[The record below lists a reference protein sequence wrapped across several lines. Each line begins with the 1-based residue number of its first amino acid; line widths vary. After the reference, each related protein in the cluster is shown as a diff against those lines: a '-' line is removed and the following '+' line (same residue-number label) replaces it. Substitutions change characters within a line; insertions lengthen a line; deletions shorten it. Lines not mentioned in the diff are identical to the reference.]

1 MPLNATVNPISIELT
16 ITCEQRLPVDDKIF
30 LSERSTTGSL
40 DDGQLPCPSLA
51 HHLVESCAKYKDKI
65 AFINFGTEISFTDL
79 EKKSRDF
86 AAWLQSEGSSKGSR
100 VALMLPNLIQF
111 PIALF
116 GALRAGCTIVNCSPL
131 YSARELESQ
140 LIDSEADT
148 IIILENFAANL
159 EACISRTHIK
169 KVITTQVG
177 DQLSFSKKYVFN
189 LTVKYIKKSVPSWKI
204 DGTIKFNH
212 ALKIGSKL
220 KFTAPSISP
229 DDVAFLQYTGGT
241 TGISKAAMLTH
252 ANSLSNMLQ
261 MNEFFDKEIN
271 DDNQLIVTALP
282 LYHIFALTVNCF
294 WPINKGITN
303 LLITNARD
311 IKALISEI
319 SKYSFTLFS
328 GVNTLFNALLN
339 HPDFLKI
346 NFSHLKITVGGGMA
360 VQKSIA
366 EKWKKVTGCN
376 LSQGY
381 GLTETSPVAS
391 INPLNLKE
399 FNGSIGLPLPS
410 TTISI
415 RDEYNNIL
423 PLGEI
428 GEICIQG
435 PQVMKGYWNR
445 PEETKTVFHEDGAL
459 RTGDLGHMNSA
470 GYTTIVDRKK
480 DMILVSGYN
489 VYPNEVEDVVAQHP
503 WVHEVAA
510 IGVPHKFAGE
520 VVKIYV
526 VRKDDRLDKKEIMAH
541 CRKYLASHKIPR
553 RVEFR
558 NDLPKTNIGKILRRA
573 LKEN

>member
-1 MPLNATVNPISIELT
+1 ME
-16 ITCEQRLPVDDKIF
+16 DKKK
-30 LSERSTTGSL
+30 LSQRSTAGNLDTGK
-40 DDGQLPCPSLA
+40 LPSASLA
-51 HHLVESCAKYKDKI
+51 EHLVTCCEKYNNRT
-65 AFINFGTEISFTDL
+65 AFINFGTRLSFTEL
-79 EKKSRDF
+79 ETKSRHF
-86 AAWLQSEGSSKGSR
+86 AAWLQSENIGKGSR

-116 GALRAGCTIVNCSPL
+116 GALRAGCTVVNCSPL
-131 YSARELESQ
+131 YSPRELESQ
-140 LIDSEADT
+140 LIDSGADA
-148 IIILENFAANL
+148 IVILENFAAHL
-159 EACISRTHIK
+159 ETCFDRTHIK
-169 KVITTQVG
+169 KVITTQIG
-177 DQLSFSKKYVFN
+177 DQLSFPKNYLFN
-189 LTVKYIKKSVPSWKI
+189 LTVKHVKKSVPPWQLRGSVS
-204 DGTIKFNH
+204 FNH
-212 ALKIGSKL
+212 VLKIGSKL
-220 KFTAPSISP
+220 AFTPPEISSE
-229 DDVAFLQYTGGT
+229 DIAFLQYTGGT

-252 ANSLSNMLQ
+252 GNSLSNMLQ

-311 IKALISEI
+311 IKALISEM
-319 SKYSFTLFS
+319 SRYSFTLFT
-328 GVNTLFNALLN
+328 GVNTLFNALLH
-339 HPDFLKI
+339 HPDFFKI
-346 NFSHLKITVGGGMA
+346 NFEKLKITVGGGMA
-360 VQKSIA
+360 VQKNIA
-366 EKWKKVTGCN
+366 QQWLQRTGCI

-391 INPLNLKE
+391 VNPLNLKE

-415 RDEYNNIL
+415 RDEENNIL
-423 PLGEI
+423 PLGDI

-445 PEETKTVFHEDGAL
+445 PEETCTVFHADGTL
-459 RTGDLGHMNSA
+459 RTGDLGYMNSD

-489 VYPNEVEDVVAQHP
+489 VYPNEVEEVVAQHP

-526 VRKDDRLDKKEIMAH
+526 VSKDPRLDKKEIMAH

-553 RVEFR
+553 RIEFR
-558 NDLPKTNIGKILRRA
+558 SDQPKTNVGKILRRA

>member
-1 MPLNATVNPISIELT
+1 
-16 ITCEQRLPVDDKIF
+16 
-30 LSERSTTGSL
+30 
-40 DDGQLPCPSLA
+40 
-51 HHLVESCAKYKDKI
+51 
-65 AFINFGTEISFTDL
+65 
-79 EKKSRDF
+79 
-86 AAWLQSEGSSKGSR
+86 
-100 VALMLPNLIQF
+100 
-111 PIALF
+111 
-116 GALRAGCTIVNCSPL
+116 
-131 YSARELESQ
+131 
-140 LIDSEADT
+140 
-148 IIILENFAANL
+148 
-159 EACISRTHIK
+159 
-169 KVITTQVG
+169 
-177 DQLSFSKKYVFN
+177 
-189 LTVKYIKKSVPSWKI
+189 
-204 DGTIKFNH
+204 
-212 ALKIGSKL
+212 
-220 KFTAPSISP
+220 
-229 DDVAFLQYTGGT
+229 
-241 TGISKAAMLTH
+241 
-252 ANSLSNMLQ
+252 MLQ

-415 RDEYNNIL
+415 RDEYNYIL

-445 PEETKTVFHEDGAL
+445 PEETKTVFHED
-459 RTGDLGHMNSA
+459 
-470 GYTTIVDRKK
+470 
-480 DMILVSGYN
+480 
-489 VYPNEVEDVVAQHP
+489 E
-503 WVHEVAA
+503 
-510 IGVPHKFAGE
+510 IG
-520 VVKIYV
+520 
-526 VRKDDRLDKKEIMAH
+526 RAH
-541 CRKYLASHKIPR
+541 
-553 RVEFR
+553 V
-558 NDLPKTNIGKILRRA
+558 
-573 LKEN
+573 